1 MAIPRPEFDIAIVGA
16 GPAGSSA
23 AITAARFGAKIVLCE
38 SGEFPRH
45 KVCGEFV
52 SAESLGMLTD
62 LVQSVSDADRILRAA
77 PAIDRVR
84 LLLDRST
91 VTARMTP
98 PALSIPRYDLDSLL
112 WRAARQAGVQA
123 RSSCEVHAV
132 RGVGPFQVDTS
143 LGTFEASAV
152 IIAAGRWSRFT
163 PRIPIPDGPKWI
175 GLKAHFRESQTPRST
190 DLYFFEHGYC
200 GVQPVSEDVVNACAM

>member
-23 AITAARFGAKIVLCE
+23 AITAARFGAKIVIFE

-52 SAESLGMLTD
+52 SAESLGILTD

-77 PAIDRVR
+77 PAIDQVR
-84 LLLDRST
+84 LLLDRNT

-98 PALSIPRYDLDSLL
+98 P
-112 WRAARQAGVQA
+112 
-123 RSSCEVHAV
+123 
-132 RGVGPFQVDTS
+132 
-143 LGTFEASAV
+143 
-152 IIAAGRWSRFT
+152 
-163 PRIPIPDGPKWI
+163 
-175 GLKAHFRESQTPRST
+175 GLRDRKS
-190 DLYFFEHGYC
+190 
-200 GVQPVSEDVVNACAM
+200 